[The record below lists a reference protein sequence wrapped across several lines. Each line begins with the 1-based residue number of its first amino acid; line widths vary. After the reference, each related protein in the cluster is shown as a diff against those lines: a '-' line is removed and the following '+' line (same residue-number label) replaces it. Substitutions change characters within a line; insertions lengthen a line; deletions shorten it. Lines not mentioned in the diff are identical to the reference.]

1 MNTRDAHP
9 ALEVITHIPAR
20 LKHKTPLL
28 FIHGAFTGAW
38 CWEEHFLQ
46 FFAEA
51 GFAAHALSLS
61 GHGGSRGRD
70 QLETLSISDYVND
83 VREVVDQLPTPP
95 ILIGHSMGGF
105 IVQKYLEQHTAPAA
119 VLMCT
124 VPPQGMMSVAF
135 NALFT
140 RPALMNN
147 LNDMMEGGK
156 ASYESLR
163 DALFAQEVSP
173 DDLKRFYHLS
183 QPESHRAIWD
193 MTLFSLPS
201 ASQILE
207 NLGSSKASK
216 NGRPL
221 PREGGRGDS
230 LPNVPAPEGVRA
242 RLLVLGAEH
251 DHLMP
256 ASTAQMTAFT
266 YGIDAEIFPGMGHG
280 LMLERDWRVVAE
292 RIKAWIT
299 ER

>member
-1 MNTRDAHP
+1 MNIRDAHS
-9 ALEVITHIPAR
+9 ALEVLAHIPAR

-38 CWEEHFLQ
+38 CWEEHFLP
-46 FFAEA
+46 FFAKA

-70 QLETLSISDYVND
+70 KLDTLSISDYIDD
-83 VREVVDQLPTPP
+83 VREVVEQLPTPP

-105 IVQKYLEQHTAPAA
+105 IVQKYLEQYAAPAA

-124 VPPQGMMSVAF
+124 VPPQGMMGVAF

-140 RPALMNN
+140 RPALLNN
-147 LNDMMEGGK
+147 LNDMMAGGK

-163 DALFAQEVSP
+163 EALFAQEVTL
-173 DDLKRFYHLS
+173 DDLKRFYHLA

-193 MTLFSLPS
+193 MTLFNLPS
-201 ASQILE
+201 TSQILQ
-207 NLGSSKASK
+207 NLGTNKASK
-216 NGRPL
+216 NSRPL
-221 PREGGRGDS
+221 PREGGWGDS
-230 LPNVPAPEGVRA
+230 VLKVQEPAGVQA

-256 ASTAQMTAFT
+256 ASTAQMTART
-266 YGIDAEIFPGMGHG
+266 YGVEAEIFPGMGHG

-299 ER
+299 EQ